1 MSTVEVVIRL
11 HKVEGDAEDVQDL
24 VMDILY
30 AGGFNRIE
38 PIRTTL
44 MDDCESDDYRGC

>member
-1 MSTVEVVIRL
+1 MSSAEVVIRL
-11 HKVEGDAEDVQDL
+11 HMVEGDAEDIQEL

-38 PIRTTL
+38 PVRTTL
-44 MDDCESDDYRGC
+44 IDGEESENPCGC